1 VPTRYPDDPSRFLL
15 IVPLSRGGGPEDSLN
30 TITSLADEVRSLRKV
45 VGFLEGELSR
55 AEDAKKLKR
64 V

>member
-1 VPTRYPDDPSRFLL
+1 L